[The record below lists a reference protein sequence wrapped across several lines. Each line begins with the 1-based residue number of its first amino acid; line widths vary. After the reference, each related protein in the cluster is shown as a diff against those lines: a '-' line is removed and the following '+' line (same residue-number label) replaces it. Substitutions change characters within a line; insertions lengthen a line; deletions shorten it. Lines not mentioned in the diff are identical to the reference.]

1 MRIDAF
7 KEYVTVINV
16 YEFDIRFT
24 MYGKRLAIWRD
35 ADRWPR
41 TIFEVWKAPIIDA
54 LYDALDI
61 GGVKDKSIKVK
72 VRGKE
77 HEKEGTTYNGQA
89 YSLTVVTVDS
99 WRLL

>member
-1 MRIDAF
+1 MRLDAF
-7 KEYVTVINV
+7 KEYVTVIDV
-16 YEFDIRFT
+16 YDFDIRFT

-35 ADRWPR
+35 PDRWPK

-61 GGVKDKSIKVK
+61 GGVRDKSIKVK

-77 HEKEGTTYNGQA
+77 HVKKGTTVDGQP
-89 YSLTVVTVDS
+89 YERTVVTVDS